1 MLRSILV
8 PLDGSPFSA
17 SALPMAVGLA
27 ARHGATLHL
36 LAAYTPIVVPLPFP
50 EAPTYDTRFDEEQRA
65 ALRTALQG
73 YADRLVAEGGV
84 AATSDVIDGDPAE
97 VLAAAA
103 ARLGVDLVVMT
114 TQGRGGFDRAWL
126 GNVADELLRRSP
138 VPLLLSRPRG
148 TGARQGADDGILGPV
163 VGPAAVSVRPAAD
176 AARLRRVLVPLDG
189 SPLAEEILVP
199 VLKLGAPGETRVV
212 LLHVVPVSRTALP
225 AEETYWSPGEAEA
238 HRAARAAAAAC
249 LERAAAPVRAAGY
262 AVETVMVLDH
272 DPARVI
278 LREAAARDAGMIA
291 ISTHARGG
299 LARLRLGSVAD
310 KVVRAA
316 GCPTLVARP
325 RGA

>member
-17 SALPMAVGLA
+17 SALPVAAALA

-36 LAAYTPIVVPLPFP
+36 VAAYTPIVVPLPFP
-50 EAPTYDTRFDEEQRA
+50 GAPTYDTRFDEEQRA

-73 YADRLVAEGGV
+73 YAGRLLAEGGV
-84 AATSDVIDGDPAE
+84 AATSAVIDGDPAE
-97 VLAAAA
+97 VLAGEAG
-103 ARLGVDLVVMT
+103 RRGVDLIVMT
-114 TQGRGGFDRAWL
+114 THGRGGFDRAWL
-126 GNVADELLRRSP
+126 GSVADELLRRSP

-148 TGARQGADDGILGPV
+148 VQGGEDADGGILGPV
-163 VGPAAVSVRPAAD
+163 VDPAAVPVRPAAG

-189 SPLAEEILVP
+189 SPLAEEILAP
-199 VLKLGAPGETRVV
+199 VLRLGAPGETTVV
-212 LLHVVPVSRTALP
+212 LLHVVPVPQTALP
-225 AEETYWSPGEAEA
+225 AEETYWTPGEEDA
-238 HRAARAAAAAC
+238 HRAARAGAAAY

-262 AVETVMVLDH
+262 AVETAIVLDH

-278 LREAAARDAGMIA
+278 LREAATRDAGMIA